1 MTVSAQPIHVHVVSH
16 THWDREWY
24 LTYEQ
29 FRLRL
34 VGLIDRLLDLM
45 EARPDFRYFHLDGQ
59 TIVLE
64 DYLEIRPH
72 QEERL
77 RRLIRE
83 GRILVGPWYDMP
95 DEFLVSGESIVRNLA
110 LGHRI
115 ASRFG
120 TPMPV
125 GYLPD
130 LFGHVAQMPQIL
142 RQFGLDNAVLWR
154 GFGGPKAEYWWDAPD
169 GSRVLMLH
177 LPPAGYCNAL
187 RLHLDPDR
195 MIERARCAIDAEALR
210 TSTGQILLMNGVDHV
225 EPHAA
230 ILDLIEQ
237 AGAATGHSVAHS
249 TLPAYV
255 DAVRTAVNRPGPGLE
270 IESVRGELRSGEDY
284 ANLLPGV
291 LSARVYLKQA
301 NARIQALIEKRAE
314 PLAAWARMLGTPYP
328 AGELAHAWKTLLQ
341 NHPHDSICGCS
352 VDAVHEENMTR
363 FARVEQVASLVA
375 SDAAEAIAAAVPQGP
390 GGSVRLVAINTSGH
404 AFSGLIEATVDLPY
418 ASAEPHRAIDAN
430 ALDRP
435 VVFWPQGHS
444 ISAVTGHDGQP
455 VPFEILDEAHTTV
468 FVLSRREPP
477 WPLLVRRVRLAW
489 RASLP
494 PCGYGSFDC
503 KVSPV
508 TSGPVQQLGALV
520 STDRSAEND
529 YIQLTL
535 NDDGTVDVVDKRSG
549 RSYRRCGEIE
559 DVGDVGDEY
568 TYSPP
573 AGDQRITSAD
583 AVNVT
588 ISRVHAGPLRVAF
601 QVDFSLPLPAAAAE
615 DRRSR
620 QDDKAPNRIRQV
632 VSLDAG
638 SPRIGWQ
645 VTVDN
650 ASRDH
655 RLRVLFPIGV
665 EKLDS
670 VRAGTAFGV
679 ATRPA
684 RREVPTAVR
693 VEAPVSF
700 APTEWVTEA
709 GNDEAGAVLFGEG
722 LMEYEAVEGGDGGM
736 RLGLTLLRSVG
747 YLSRGD
753 LPTRPSG
760 HAGPGLPTPG
770 AQCLGTH
777 SFRLAFEPR
786 TSPPS
791 NGALLA
797 RAATFASP
805 PHVLPAIGSAAALP
819 PAGTFLGLHALEGE
833 IQLSACYWS
842 AESDALVVR
851 VFNPNRDPARV
862 RLSLAQPASSASRV
876 DLLERE
882 VEPLKVDGG
891 HVELDLGAF
900 AIETVVVKGGRLQA
914 SGFGLQF
921 L

>member
-1 MTVSAQPIHVHVVSH
+1 MTVSAQPIQVHVVSH

-34 VGLIDRLLDLM
+34 VGLVDRLLDLM

-64 DYLEIRPH
+64 DYLEIRPN

-77 RRLIRE
+77 RRLIVE

-130 LFGHVAQMPQIL
+130 LFGHVGQMPQIL
-142 RQFGLDNAVLWR
+142 RHFGLDNAVLWR
-154 GFGGPKAEYWWDAPD
+154 GFGGPRAEYWWHAPD

-177 LPPAGYCNAL
+177 LPPEGYCNAL

-195 MIERARCAIDAEALR
+195 MIERARRAVDAEAVR
-210 TSTGQILLMNGVDHV
+210 TSTGQVLLMSGVDHV
-225 EPHAA
+225 EPHPA
-230 ILDLIEQ
+230 ILDLIEH
-237 AGAATGHSVAHS
+237 AGAATGHAVTHS
-249 TLPAYV
+249 TLPEYV
-255 DAVRTAVNRPGPGLE
+255 KAVRTAVNRLGHGVELE
-270 IESVRGELRSGEDY
+270 AVRGELRSGEDY

-314 PLAAWARMLGTPYP
+314 PLAAWARMLGRPYP
-328 AGELAHAWKTLLQ
+328 AGELAYAWKTLLQ

-375 SDAAEAIAAAVPQGP
+375 SDAAETIAAAVPEGP
-390 GGSVRLVAINTSGH
+390 PGSLRLVAINTSGH
-404 AFSGLIEATVDLPY
+404 AFSGLVEATVDLPY
-418 ASAEPHRAIDAN
+418 ASAEPQRAIDAN

-435 VVFWPQGHS
+435 VVFWPKGNS
-444 ISAVTGHDGQP
+444 ISAVTGHDEQP
-455 VPFEILDEAHTTV
+455 VPFEILDEVDTTT

-489 RASLP
+489 MGSLP
-494 PCGYGSFDC
+494 PSGYGVFDC
-503 KVSPV
+503 KLSPE
-508 TSGPVQQLGALV
+508 SAGPGQQHGALA
-520 STDRSAEND
+520 STDRSAENEH
-529 YIQLTL
+529 IRLTV

-549 RSYRRCGEIE
+549 RSYRRCGELE

-568 TYSPP
+568 TYAPP
-573 AGDQRITSAD
+573 ARDQRITSAD
-583 AVNVT
+583 AADVA
-588 ISRVHAGPLRVAF
+588 ISRVHAGPLRVSF
-601 QVDFSLPLPAAAAE
+601 QIDFALPLPTAAAE

-620 QDDKAPNRIRQV
+620 RDERTQNRIRQV

-645 VTVDN
+645 ITVDN
-650 ASRDH
+650 TSQDH
-655 RLRVLFPIGV
+655 RLRVLFPIGANKV
-665 EKLDS
+665 DR

-684 RREVPTAVR
+684 RREVPATVR

-700 APTEWVTEA
+700 GPTEWVTEA
-709 GNDEAGAVLFGEG
+709 GNEEAGAVLLGEG
-722 LMEYEAVEGGDGGM
+722 LMEYEAVESGDDGM

-786 TSPPS
+786 TTPPS
-791 NGALLA
+791 NGTLLA
-797 RAATFASP
+797 RASTFASP
-805 PHVLPAIGSAAALP
+805 PHVVLAISSTAALP
-819 PAGTFLGLHALEGE
+819 PAGTFLGIDALEGE
-833 IQLSACYWS
+833 VQLSACYWS
-842 AESDALVVR
+842 AEADALIVR
-851 VFNPNRDPARV
+851 VFNPNGEPARV
-862 RLSLAQPASSASRV
+862 RLSPSQPASSASRV
-876 DLLERE
+876 DFLERE

-891 HVELDLGAF
+891 GVELGLGPF
-900 AIETVVVKGGRLQA
+900 AIETAMLRGRP
-914 SGFGLQF
+914 
-921 L
+921 

>member
-1 MTVSAQPIHVHVVSH
+1 MTVPAQSIHVHVVSH

-34 VGLIDRLLDLM
+34 VGLVDRLLDLM

-64 DYLEIRPH
+64 DYLEIRPR

-77 RRLIRE
+77 RRLIGE

-130 LFGHVAQMPQIL
+130 LFGHVGQMPQIL
-142 RQFGLDNAVLWR
+142 RHFGLDNAVLWR
-154 GFGGPKAEYWWDAPD
+154 GFGGPRAEYWWEAPD

-177 LPPAGYCNAL
+177 LPPEGYCNAL

-195 MIERARCAIDAEALR
+195 MIERARHAIHAEAVR
-210 TSTGQILLMNGVDHV
+210 TSTGQVLLMNGVDHV

-237 AGAATGHSVAHS
+237 AGAANGHDVTHS
-249 TLPAYV
+249 TLPDYV
-255 DAVRTAVNRPGPGLE
+255 GAVRTAVNRPGKGVELE
-270 IESVRGELRSGEDY
+270 AVRGELRSGEDY

-328 AGELAHAWKTLLQ
+328 DGELAYAWKTLLQ

-352 VDAVHEENMTR
+352 VDRVHEENMTR

-375 SDAAEAIAAAVPQGP
+375 SDAAEAIAGAVPRGP
-390 GGSVRLVAINTSGH
+390 GGSLRLVAINTSGH
-404 AFSGLIEATVDLPY
+404 AFSGLVEATVDLPY

-435 VVFWPQGHS
+435 VVFWPEGHS

-455 VPFEILDEAHTTV
+455 VAFEILDEVDTTT

-477 WPLLVRRVRLAW
+477 WPLRVRRLRLAW
-489 RASLP
+489 MASLP
-494 PCGYGSFDC
+494 ACGYGAFDC
-503 KVSPV
+503 TVSP
-508 TSGPVQQLGALV
+508 GPAGAGQQHGVLV
-520 STDRSAEND
+520 STDRSAENA
-529 YIQLTL
+529 YIRLTL

-549 RSYRRCGEIE
+549 TTYRRCGNLE

-568 TYSPP
+568 TYAAP
-573 AGDQRITSAD
+573 ARDLGITSAD
-583 AVNVT
+583 AVDVA
-588 ISRVHAGPLRVAF
+588 ISRVHAGPLRVSF
-601 QVDFSLPLPAAAAE
+601 QIDLALPLPTAAAE

-620 QDDKAPNRIRQV
+620 HGEKTLNRIRQV

-638 SPRIGWQ
+638 SPCIGWQ
-645 VTVDN
+645 ITVDN
-650 ASRDH
+650 TSRDH

-665 EKLDS
+665 AKVDR
-670 VRAGTAFGV
+670 VRAGTAFAV
-679 ATRPA
+679 ADRPA
-684 RREVPTAVR
+684 RREVPAAVR

-700 APTEWVTEA
+700 GPTEWVSEA
-709 GNDEAGAVLFGEG
+709 GNEEAGAVLLGEG
-722 LMEYEAVEGGDGGM
+722 LMEYEAVEGDDGM
-736 RLGLTLLRSVG
+736 RLGLTLLRCVG
-747 YLSRGD
+747 YLSRDD

-786 TSPPS
+786 TARPS

-797 RAATFASP
+797 RASTFASP
-805 PHVLPAIGSAAALP
+805 PHVVPAFGSAAALA
-819 PAGTFLGLHALEGE
+819 PAGAFLGLDTLEGE
-833 IQLSACYWS
+833 VQLSACYWS
-842 AESDALVVR
+842 AEGDALVVR
-851 VFNPNRDPARV
+851 VFNPNGEPARV
-862 RLSLAQPASSASRV
+862 RLSPTQPALSASRV
-876 DLLERE
+876 DFLERE
-882 VEPLKVDGG
+882 VEPLTVDSGA
-891 HVELDLGAF
+891 VELGLGAF
-900 AIETVVVKGGRLQA
+900 AIETVVLRGGL
-914 SGFGLQF
+914 
-921 L
+921 